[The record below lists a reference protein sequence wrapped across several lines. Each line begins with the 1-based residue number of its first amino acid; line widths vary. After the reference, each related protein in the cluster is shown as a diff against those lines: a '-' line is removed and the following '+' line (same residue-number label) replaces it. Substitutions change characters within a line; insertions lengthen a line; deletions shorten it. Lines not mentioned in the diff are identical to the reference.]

1 MCHKCRFLSVLFLSQ
16 IIDLDIE
23 RKMETAMETNV
34 TPTDVVVVGG
44 GLTSLSSACYLARA
58 GLSVTLFEKSA
69 HLGGRAASQNHDGYL
84 FNRGIH
90 AIYTGGATSAVLQDL
105 GITYRYGIPNQTF
118 LLHQGQISP
127 FPVSLSSLLT
137 NRLFTLGDKVALARL
152 FRTLPRFKAK
162 DLAHLSVQ
170 EWLERTIKRPL
181 VRQLMASTAW
191 VFVSSAA
198 LDLVSAEVFVAKLQR
213 SLTYPVHYVEGGW
226 QTLVEGLHRAAESA
240 GAHIVTGSRV
250 VAVAYQHGRIQG
262 VRLSDE
268 SVLTASSVILATAPQ
283 DATKLVDGGAYAPL
297 QRIVVPLVPA
307 RVACLDVA
315 LSRLPDPRYPVVQD
329 LDRPRFLSA
338 QSYYT
343 RVTPEG
349 GALLSAFK
357 QLDPLHPTD
366 PKQDERGLEELLD
379 AAQSGWRGVLVKR
392 VFLPHIEAIGMLPT
406 ASSGGYA
413 GRPGPKV
420 PGIAHLYLAGDW
432 IGEGFLSDASMASAR
447 QVAHLILQERSLTIA
462 PGLRS

>member
-1 MCHKCRFLSVLFLSQ
+1 MSCWIPLANDWNSGNVLSSTKLSQ
-16 IIDLDIE
+16 
-23 RKMETAMETNV
+23 V
-34 TPTDVVVVGG
+34 
-44 GLTSLSSACYLARA
+44 SSCC
-58 GLSVTLFEKSA
+58 
-69 HLGGRAASQNHDGYL
+69 
-84 FNRGIH
+84 
-90 AIYTGGATSAVLQDL
+90 
-105 GITYRYGIPNQTF
+105 P
-118 LLHQGQISP
+118 
-127 FPVSLSSLLT
+127 
-137 NRLFTLGDKVALARL
+137 
-152 FRTLPRFKAK
+152 
-162 DLAHLSVQ
+162 
-170 EWLERTIKRPL
+170 
-181 VRQLMASTAW
+181 AW
-191 VFVSSAA
+191 VFVYSAA

-338 QSYYT
+338 QSSYT

-462 PGLRS
+462 PSLRS